1 MRDLN
6 FFEPYVE
13 KRKHKFNKSYIFYA
27 LCILALTGITVY
39 GIYNQIRIG
48 TLNRE
53 IKDRVAIAEEPT
65 TVKKVEE
72 IKALETE
79 VSTFRAEVEKIVQ
92 LDKSIEDNDII
103 GEQLLQQ
110 IKSKM
115 PADLFLSNFSAYD
128 REIQISGI
136 SKDKYSIAEFEKG
149 LEAIED
155 TESIFVS
162 NITSTEDYY
171 NFVLILTLKEVA
183 IDGITPIEE

>member
-6 FFEPYVE
+6 FFEPYIE
-13 KRKHKFNKSYIFYA
+13 KRELKFNKIYIFYA

-48 TLNRE
+48 ILNRE

-65 TVKKVEE
+65 MVKKVEE

-79 VSTFRAEVEKIVQ
+79 VATFRAEVEKIVQ

-136 SKDKYSIAEFEKG
+136 SKDKYSIAEFQKG
-149 LEAIED
+149 LEDIED
-155 TESIFVS
+155 TEAIFVS

-171 NFVLILTLKEVA
+171 NFVLNLTLKEVA
-183 IDGITPIEE
+183 VDAIAPIEE

>member
-155 TESIFVS
+155 TESIFIS

>member
-171 NFVLILTLKEVA
+171 NFVLNLTLKEVA
-183 IDGITPIEE
+183 IDGIAPIEE